1 MTPQVRKIVTWVI
14 TALLTLLMLAAGIGK
29 FIASSGEANH
39 DTPNYFLV
47 FSDAAWLPYM
57 IGGLEALCGLM
68 VAFVPKLR
76 VPAALLIM
84 IIMLGALYSH
94 MQVEGD
100 FSNAGGAIM
109 GFVLAGLSIYMWKNY
124 FKAFPPKLNNHN

>member
-1 MTPQVRKIVTWVI
+1 MSPQIRKIVTWTI
-14 TALLTLLMLAAGIGK
+14 TVLLALLMVAAGVGK
-29 FIASSGEANH
+29 FLSGGEGTN

-47 FSDAAWLPYM
+47 FSDAAWLPLV
-57 IGGLEALCGLM
+57 IGGLEVLCGLA

-84 IIMLGALYSH
+84 AIMLGALYSH
-94 MQVEGD
+94 MQIDKD
-100 FSNAGGAIM
+100 FSNSGGAIM

-124 FKAFPPKLNNHN
+124 FKAFPPDHIK